1 MPLVTI
7 KLAKPEL
14 DKAQKESL
22 IADITELLSTKYGKA
37 KERIVVC
44 LESIE
49 PSDIGFGGISVEQI
63 KKAKGTNPKSHTK
76 QSKKQ
81 STKGKK

>member
-14 DKAQKESL
+14 SKAQKEQL
-22 IADITELLSTKYGKA
+22 IADITELLATKYGKA
-37 KERIVVC
+37 RERIVVA

-49 PSDIGFGGISVEQI
+49 PSDIGFGGISVENL
-63 KKAKGTNPKSHTK
+63 KKNAQK
-76 QSKKQ
+76 
-81 STKGKK
+81 

>member
-14 DKAQKESL
+14 DKAQKEQL
-22 IADITELLSTKYGKA
+22 IADITELLATKYGKA
-37 KERIVVC
+37 KERIVVT

-63 KKAKGTNPKSHTK
+63 KKAKGTNLK
-76 QSKKQ
+76 
-81 STKGKK
+81 STKVKKNAKK

>member
-14 DKAQKESL
+14 DKAQKEQL

-37 KERIVVC
+37 KEANRSLLRINR
-44 LESIE
+44 
-49 PSDIGFGGISVEQI
+49 
-63 KKAKGTNPKSHTK
+63 A
-76 QSKKQ
+76 
-81 STKGKK
+81 

>member
-14 DKAQKESL
+14 DKAQKEQL

-37 KERIVVC
+37 KERIVVR

-63 KKAKGTNPKSHTK
+63 KKAKKDK
-76 QSKKQ
+76 
-81 STKGKK
+81 